1 MSRIQIS
8 SIALNENQNPQ
19 TSFARELRRAD
30 GFTSLAVTVAEQ
42 ALAGLNP
49 HDDRGETGI
58 FIGTAFGPLATN
70 FAALDTLLDDGEG
83 QMSPTLFS
91 HSVFNTAAGYISRLF
106 KLRGP
111 AYTLTNYCW
120 PFFLALREG
129 KTAVEHGI
137 IRRAVVLE
145 VEIYSRILT
154 EAGQRSKGEDF
165 PVLVPGAVAWI
176 LEDETDTGNEP
187 VGLLDSLEFEEYD
200 VAPEEFLS
208 PRPLEHSFAVSRTA
222 RQLKKLPGQK
232 ESWCAEE
239 LFGKARVDL
248 QSP

>member
-8 SIALNENQNPQ
+8 SIALTENQNPE
-19 TSFARELRRAD
+19 TSFVRELRRAD
-30 GFTSLAVTVAEQ
+30 SFTKMAVAGTEQ
-42 ALAGLNP
+42 AFAELAPLNNKW
-49 HDDRGETGI
+49 GTGI

-106 KLRGP
+106 KLQGP

-137 IRRAVVLE
+137 IKRAVVLE
-145 VEIYSRILT
+145 VEVYSRILN

-165 PVLVPGAVAWI
+165 PAFVPGAVTWV
-176 LEDETDTGNEP
+176 LEDETDSGNEP
-187 VGLLDSLEFEEYD
+187 VSFLDSVEFKENK
-200 VAPEEFLS
+200 VSPEELLS
-208 PRPLEHSFAVSRTA
+208 PHPLEHSFAVSRTA
-222 RQLKKLPGQK
+222 RGLKDLTDKK
-232 ESWCAEE
+232 DSWCAEK
-239 LFGKARVDL
+239 LFGKARVGL